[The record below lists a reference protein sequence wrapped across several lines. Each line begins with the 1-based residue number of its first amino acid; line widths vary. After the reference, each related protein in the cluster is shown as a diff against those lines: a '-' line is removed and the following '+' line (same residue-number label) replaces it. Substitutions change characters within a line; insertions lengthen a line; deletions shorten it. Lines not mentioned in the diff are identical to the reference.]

1 VYCGVF
7 VVIVV
12 LDSHV
17 LVSSLTRCGQ
27 GRVLVSRY
35 QGLLGFLAL
44 RVDILP
50 IINNNIFCVQC
61 NDEKWF
67 RQVESQQLLN
77 CDVNTANSFR
87 VIAVH
92 YGVMQFCFDNLRQG
106 R

>member
-77 CDVNTANSFR
+77 CDVNTANSF
-87 VIAVH
+87 VH
-92 YGVMQFCFDNLRQG
+92 YGVMQLL
-106 R
+106 